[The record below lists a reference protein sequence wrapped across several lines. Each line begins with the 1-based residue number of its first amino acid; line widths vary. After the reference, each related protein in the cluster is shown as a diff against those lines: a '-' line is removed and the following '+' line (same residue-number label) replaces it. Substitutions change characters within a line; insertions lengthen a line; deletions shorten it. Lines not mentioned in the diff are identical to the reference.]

1 MESMSFEGMI
11 AFAETQVGPMIL
23 TEDAR
28 EGLEAF
34 NQKRKPN
41 WAI

>member
-1 MESMSFEGMI
+1 MLNKIIKSKQ
-11 AFAETQVGPMIL
+11 AK
-23 TEDAR
+23 

-41 WAI
+41 WLNN